1 MAFARWCFFHFAI
14 LFRPIMNT
22 RRTDADAVAAVNA
35 FVVREHHLERGDCVS
50 VCPAGIHYRAEE
62 NGEMKH
68 FVDRHKDCIG
78 WLFSPSGLAHHGQR
92 MLQPLKNTSVRMPS
106 PS

>member
-1 MAFARWCFFHFAI
+1 MSSAFWVQIFAFAAADAVFIAVDEVLHFAV

-35 FVVREHHLERGDCVS
+35 FSC
-50 VCPAGIHYRAEE
+50 E
-62 NGEMKH
+62 N
-68 FVDRHKDCIG
+68 ITWN

-92 MLQPLKNTSVRMPS
+92 MLQPLKKHQRANAIAVIDRIFLDIENSAR
-106 PS
+106 